1 MYIPPDIKKYLK
13 LGDKYYADPNVIVG
27 YLPDR
32 KIEDLTLVIGDYFHL
47 RSGTVIYGGSR
58 IGKYLNTGHN
68 VVIRE
73 QNIIGDNLSIWSNS
87 VIDYGCTIGSSVR
100 IHNGVY
106 VAQYTVIEDDVFL
119 APGVMIANDLHP
131 ICTLCMKGPTI
142 KRGARIGINATIMA
156 RITIGEY
163 ALVGAGANV
172 INDVPSQTF
181 VAGNP
186 ARIIKKTDEFSCP
199 FGIVDNPYKDGLDVF
214 LRGKKS

>member
-1 MYIPPDIKKYLK
+1 MHIPPDIKKYLK
-13 LGDKYYADPNVIVG
+13 LSDKYYADSNVIVG

-32 KIEDLTLVIGDYFHL
+32 KIEDLTLELGDYFHL

-58 IGKYLNTGHN
+58 IGKHLNTGHN

-87 VIDYGCTIGSSVR
+87 VIDYGCTIGNSVR
-100 IHNGVY
+100 IHNNVY
-106 VAQYTVIEDDVFL
+106 VAQYTIIEDDVFL

-142 KRGARIGINATIMA
+142 KKGARIGINSTIMA
-156 RITIGEY
+156 RITVGEY

-172 INDVPSQTF
+172 INDVPSHTF

-186 ARIIKKTDEFSCP
+186 ARIIKKVDEFSCP

-214 LRGKKS
+214 LRRKKL